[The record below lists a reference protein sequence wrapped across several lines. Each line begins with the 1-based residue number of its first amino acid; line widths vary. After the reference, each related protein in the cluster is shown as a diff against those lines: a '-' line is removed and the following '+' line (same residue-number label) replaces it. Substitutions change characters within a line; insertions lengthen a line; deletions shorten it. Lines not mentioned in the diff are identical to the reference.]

1 MDKNLINKYGM
12 KKLGFIALALF
23 VHTAFAQT
31 NRFVYQVT
39 MKSDATNKNEVKT
52 ENAYLDISKDKS
64 LFYSENRFKRDSI
77 MQQNFQ
83 SGGGR
88 GFNREQMQELRS
100 NINYSVEKDRNNQKT
115 LFKDRIGRD
124 AYVYEEDRPLNWKI
138 SSETTNIGEYK
149 VQKAETDF
157 GGRQWTAWF
166 TTDLPYQDGPYKFG
180 GLPGLIVKVEDTQ
193 GDYSFDLMKNYKIP
207 EIAALNQ
214 FGNTIKVKRT
224 DFLKQQEKFKK
235 DPVSFMTQGGGGGS
249 SQTRVMGNGGTGTP
263 RGSGGRGGNQNP
275 ADMKK
280 REERLKDEAKKNSN
294 PVELQ

>member
-1 MDKNLINKYGM
+1 M
-12 KKLGFIALALF
+12 KKIGIIALALF
-23 VHTAFAQT
+23 IQTAFAQA

-39 MKSDATNKNEVKT
+39 MKSDAANKNDIKT
-52 ENAYLDISKDKS
+52 ENAYLDISQEKS

-77 MQQNFQ
+77 MQKNFQ

-88 GFNREQMQELRS
+88 GFNREQMEELRS
-100 NINYSVEKDRNNQKT
+100 NINYSVEKDRTNQKT

-124 AYVYEEDRPLNWKI
+124 VYTYEEDRPLNWKI
-138 SSETTNIGEYK
+138 SSETTKIGEYK

-157 GGRQWTAWF
+157 GGRKWTAWF

-180 GLPGLIVKVEDTQ
+180 GLPGLIVKVEDAQ

-224 DFLKQQEKFKK
+224 DFIKQQEKFKK
-235 DPVSFMTQGGGGGS
+235 DPMSFMSQGGGGGF
-249 SQTRVMGNGGTGTP
+249 SQTRVMGSGGN
-263 RGSGGRGGNQNP
+263 RGGGGRGGNQNP

-280 REERLKDEAKKNSN
+280 RMEERVKDEAKKNSN
-294 PVELQ
+294 PIELQ